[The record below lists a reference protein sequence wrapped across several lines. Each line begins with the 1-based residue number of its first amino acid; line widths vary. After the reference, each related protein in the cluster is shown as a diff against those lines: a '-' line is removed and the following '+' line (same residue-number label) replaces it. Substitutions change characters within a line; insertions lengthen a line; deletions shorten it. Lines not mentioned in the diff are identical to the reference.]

1 MSSEVPNVPGYK
13 IIKPLG
19 EGGMASVFL
28 AVQESLDREVA
39 LKVMAPALAAN
50 REFTE
55 RFLKEG
61 RITARLSHPNLVTV
75 FDIGQAGTVY
85 YLAAEFIPGGTLH
98 DRAQNGMSVGEI
110 LAATCDVALGL
121 HYAHEKGFVHR
132 DVKPGNVLFKNN
144 GTAVLADFGIAKS
157 VDSSTMATQAGS
169 SIGTPHYMS
178 PEQARAEKVDGRS
191 DLYSTGVM
199 LYQLLANRLP
209 YDAPD
214 PFTVALMHITHPIPK
229 LPENLAWLQ
238 PLIDGLMAK
247 DPEQRFPTGEAFVES
262 CEKLLG
268 EAPEA
273 AEIRNNNEQR
283 RRLAS
288 RLSNTRTDVTASA
301 GGGGSPSGGAATV
314 VGPSSGRG
322 AASTPTA
329 ITAAPSRGAADPAA
343 GSAAAVPAK
352 KFPVGI
358 AVAAVLALVAVGGGV
373 MMMGGKKEPPP
384 TVAPVQPVTPVPPP
398 IDEGTLE
405 DVAARPFDNNKVA
418 DVVKRAKSFVRL
430 GVGENGRRLASPEG
444 DCAIDLFKHALE
456 LDPSNAEASAGLEQV
471 AAYFESKAK
480 AAFDRGFMQG
490 SLVLAEEGLRAQPD
504 REGLKKIAE
513 AAKKATP

>member
-1 MSSEVPNVPGYK
+1 MSSETPIVPGYK

-28 AVQESLDREVA
+28 ALQESLDREVA

-247 DPEQRFPTGEAFVES
+247 DPEQRFPTGEAFVEA

-268 EAPEA
+268 DAPEA

-301 GGGGSPSGGAATV
+301 GGGGAPVGGAATV
-314 VGPSSGRG
+314 VGPASGRG
-322 AASTPTA
+322 GASGSTPTA
-329 ITAAPSRGAADPAA
+329 ISAPAVSAGGAAPAPEPAR
-343 GSAAAVPAK
+343 

-358 AVAAVLALVAVGGGV
+358 AVAAVLALAAVGGGV

-384 TVAPVQPVTPVPPP
+384 VVAPPPPVTPVPPP
-398 IDEGTLE
+398 VDEGTLE
-405 DVAARPFDNNKVA
+405 DVAAKPFDNNKVS
-418 DVVKRAKSFVRL
+418 DVIKRAKSFVRL
-430 GVGENGRRLASPEG
+430 GIGENGRRLAAPEG

-456 LDPSNAEASAGLEQV
+456 LDPGNVEAAAGLDQI

-480 AAFDRGFMQG
+480 AAFDRGIVSG
-490 SLVLAEEGLRAQPD
+490 ALILAEEGLRAQPD

-513 AAKKATP
+513 AAKKASP